1 MNLIRKS
8 IIIIISSMMLLMV
21 LAFILLQSFML
32 NAYIELEEK
41 ALQDKIFVIRRSME
55 DQITF
60 LSNMTKDWAYWDD
73 TYRFSKDRNEA
84 YILSNLSEGALSYID
99 MNFIVIK
106 DRAGE
111 IIIAKRYD
119 LEEKIFLEFPEEDI
133 KFLQEDIILGDEKR
147 SGSSG
152 LASME
157 EGIAILSFEPILTS
171 SEEGQPSGILIMGKY
186 IDKNQAD
193 ALSQKIQSQVGF
205 INVHDIQN
213 NQPLSK
219 IIQELHDKDQVIDY
233 VDESRLHG
241 YAMMNDMHNKPLLL
255 LDISMERDIYLK
267 GKYNIYIFYGM
278 LFIIGAVFTG
288 LIIFIIKK
296 FILLRIG
303 NLKKEV
309 SRIAEHKD
317 LSKRI
322 HASGNDEITALT
334 ADINKMLQ
342 SLEQAQQKIKYLGF
356 HDNLTGLYNRPFFN
370 VELKRLEHTRF
381 LPVAII
387 TGDVNGL
394 KLIND
399 AFGLEAGDNVLKK
412 IAEIFIESCRKEDI
426 IARVSG
432 NEFAMML
439 PSTSYDDAMKISAR
453 IKDRI
458 KSDSVE
464 NIHPSISLGIA
475 AKNEKGEKIGDV
487 FKQATDNMY
496 KAKLLESK
504 SFRSSIISSLIK
516 TLSEGTAET
525 EEHSQRLKK
534 YSMLI
539 GKKMSLNES
548 QLDDLALISVLHDI
562 GKTAIPENILK
573 KKGSLNAQEWEKMK
587 EHSEIGYRIAS
598 SLPELAS
605 VSDAILYHHEHWDG
619 KGYPH
624 GLKGNR
630 IPLLARIIS
639 IVDAF
644 DAMTND
650 RIYSKAMPVEDAVM
664 ELDMHAGK
672 QFDPILV
679 KMFIHI
685 IDEENLVKSI

>member
-1 MNLIRKS
+1 MNLIKKS
-8 IIIIISSMMLLMV
+8 IIIIISSMLLLMV

-32 NAYIELEEK
+32 NVYVELEEK
-41 ALQDKIFVIRRSME
+41 ALQDKIYIIRRSME
-55 DQITF
+55 EQITYV
-60 LSNMTKDWAYWDD
+60 SNMTKDWAYWDD
-73 TYRFSKDRNEA
+73 TYRFAKDRNEA
-84 YILSNLSEGALSYID
+84 YVLSNLSESALSNID

-106 DRAGE
+106 DKADK
-111 IIIAKRYD
+111 IILAKRYD
-119 LEEKIFLEFPEEDI
+119 LEEKTFLDFSEEEI
-133 KFLQEDIILGDEKR
+133 RFMQEDIALEDENR
-147 SGSSG
+147 SGKSG
-152 LASME
+152 LVLLE
-157 EGIAILSFEPILTS
+157 EGIAVLSFEPILMS
-171 SEEGQPSGILIMGKY
+171 NEEGQSNGILVMGKY
-186 IDKNQAD
+186 IDNYQAD
-193 ALSQKIQSQVGF
+193 RLSQKIQSQVGF
-205 INVHDIQN
+205 INVYDIKN
-213 NQPLSK
+213 DQPLSS
-219 IIQELHDKDQVIDY
+219 IIEELHEKDQVIDY
-233 VDESRLHG
+233 VNESMLHG
-241 YAMMNDMHNKPLLL
+241 YAMMDDMHDKPLLL
-255 LDISMERDIYLK
+255 LDISMERDVYLK
-267 GKYNIYIFYGM
+267 GKYNIYIFYCM
-278 LFIIGAVFTG
+278 FFIIGVVFTG
-288 LIIFIIKK
+288 LIIFIIKNI
-296 FILLRIG
+296 ILIRIG

-309 SRIAEHKD
+309 GKIAEHKD
-317 LSKRI
+317 LSKRVY
-322 HASGNDEITALT
+322 ASGNDEITELT

-356 HDNLTGLYNRPFFN
+356 HDNLTGLYNRSFFN

-412 IAEIFIESCRKEDI
+412 IAEILIESCRKEDI

-432 NEFAMML
+432 NEFAMIL
-439 PSTSYDDAMKISAR
+439 PSTSYADAMQISAR

-475 AKNEKGEKIGDV
+475 AKNEKEEKIGDV

-504 SFRSSIISSLIK
+504 SFRSSIIASLIK

-534 YSMLI
+534 YSLLI

-562 GKTAIPENILK
+562 GKTAIPENILN

-619 KGYPH
+619 TGYPH
-624 GLKGNR
+624 GLKGSR

-650 RIYSKAMPVEDAVM
+650 RVYSKAMPLEDAIM
-664 ELDMHAGK
+664 ELDINAGK

-679 KMFIHI
+679 KMFLHI
-685 IDEENLVKSI
+685 IDEENLVKLA